1 MNSAPKVGV
10 ALLNWN
16 GYADTAVC
24 LASLRASEF
33 RPARILVFDNG
44 STDGSAD
51 RLAAEFPEIELV
63 RAGENLGFAEGNDRA
78 AQALLDAGMDY
89 VWILNNDTR
98 VEAGCLG
105 ALVAALESDPAL
117 GAAGAKIWFM
127 DPRKP
132 LCYAG
137 ARCRPWTFEVEWR
150 GLWESDAG
158 QYDRPEDVQILSGC
172 CMLVRAETLRRIG
185 LFNREFFAYGEDLDW
200 SLRARAAGIRLR
212 YEPRAQLWHKMFGAS
227 QKDGEATV
235 RKSTP
240 RVEYLMTRNF
250 VWVVR
255 QHGRPRSLRRFAA
268 LAHLIFVWRVPRSLG
283 LLLLP
288 TRRAVGWAG
297 LRGLRDGLRRR
308 PDPAAGRL

>member
-1 MNSAPKVGV
+1 MSAAPKVGV

-44 STDGSAD
+44 STDGSAE
-51 RLAAEFPEIELV
+51 RLASEFPEIELA
-63 RAGENLGFAEGNDRA
+63 RAGANLGFAEGNDRA
-78 AQALLDAGMDY
+78 AQALLAAGMDY
-89 VWILNNDTR
+89 VWVLNNDTR
-98 VEAGCLG
+98 VEPGCLG
-105 ALVAALESDPAL
+105 ALVAALEADPAL

-137 ARCRPWTFEVEWR
+137 ARCRPWTFAVEWR
-150 GLWESDAG
+150 GLRETDAG
-158 QYDRPEDVQILSGC
+158 QYDRSEDVQILSGC
-172 CMLVRAETLRRIG
+172 CMLVRAETIRRIG
-185 LFNREFFAYGEDLDW
+185 LFNREFFAYSEDLDW
-200 SLRARAAGIRLR
+200 SLRAQAAGIRLR

-227 QKDGEATV
+227 QKDGQPTV
-235 RKSTP
+235 RKSSP

-255 QHGRPRSLRRFAA
+255 QHSRPRSWRRVVA
-268 LAHLIFVWRVPRSLG
+268 LAHLICVWRVPRSLG
-283 LLLLP
+283 MLLLP
-288 TRRAVGWAG
+288 GRQAAGWAG
-297 LRGLRDGLRRR
+297 LRGLWDGLRRT
-308 PDPAAGRL
+308 PDPNAVRL

>member
-51 RLAAEFPEIELV
+51 RLEAEFPEIELV

-78 AQALLDAGMDY
+78 AQALLAAGMDY
-89 VWILNNDTR
+89 VWVLNNDTR
-98 VEAGCLG
+98 VEPGCLG
-105 ALVAALESDPAL
+105 ALVAALEADPAL

-127 DPRKP
+127 DARKP

-150 GLWESDAG
+150 GLWEFDAG
-158 QYDRPEDVQILSGC
+158 QYDQPEDVQILSGC
-172 CMLVRAETLRRIG
+172 CMLIRASVLRRIG
-185 LFNREFFAYGEDLDW
+185 LFNRDFFAYGEDIDW
-200 SLRARAAGIRLR
+200 SQRAWEHGIRLR
-212 YEPRAQLWHKMFGAS
+212 YVPQARLWHKMFGSA
-227 QKDGEATV
+227 KNTREHATP
-235 RKSTP
+235 KSSP
-240 RVEYLMTRNF
+240 RIEYLAARNF
-250 VWVVR
+250 LLR
-255 QHGRPRSLRRFAA
+255 LFLHTHPRSGRRYVALARFAFLQRLPRN
-268 LAHLIFVWRVPRSLG
+268 LAMIFLPARRRVG
-283 LLLLP
+283 L
-288 TRRAVGWAG
+288 AG
-297 LRGLRDGLRRR
+297 IKGMWDGLWMK
-308 PDPAAGRL
+308 PDPRRCML